1 LNKGF
6 TLVEVL
12 IASFLMCIFAA
23 SFAFLLNA
31 GIKQART
38 SKQLTGSVFV
48 SKSMMEELRSKPFDS
63 LFSYNN
69 VTFDNGNGKITVA
82 PAGNDLISVTVRHK
96 IELNTLRSRY

>member
-31 GIKQART
+31 GIKQVKT

-69 VTFDNGNGKITVA
+69 VTFDNGQGRIIIASV
-82 PAGNDLISVTVRHK
+82 GNDLVSITVRHK

>member
-1 LNKGF
+1 MNKGF

-31 GIKQART
+31 GMKQAKT
-38 SKQLTGSVFV
+38 SKQLTASIFV

-69 VTFDNGNGKITVA
+69 VTFDNGQGRIIITSV
-82 PAGNDLISVTVRHK
+82 GSDLISVTVGHK